1 MPLPHP
7 LPSSHL
13 PISSFSS
20 HPQTS
25 ISFSIEPSSLYTD
38 FLLLL
43 CPFFSVNFYF
53 KNTPLPSSPTFS
65 SSHPSSNPVTVSLS
79 LSSLSTFL
87 HPFCLF
93 PSPLSVPLCCIL
105 LGAGVIFFFPFWI
118 LDSRFTQF
126 SELFL
131 NNKCFKV

>member
-1 MPLPHP
+1 MYELIWTLTHATPQWVFLFV
-7 LPSSHL
+7 LLFFSH
-13 PISSFSS
+13 
-20 HPQTS
+20 
-25 ISFSIEPSSLYTD
+25 
-38 FLLLL
+38 
-43 CPFFSVNFYF
+43 PFFSVNFYF